1 MAEPDLRQNPQRGF
15 DQEIDLEARVLVAKI
30 DLAGLEDEPIAPP
43 GSGQAGEAELGDEAA
58 ISGPDLAHHR
68 AADVPHQQVGIE
80 ILGIDQLVAEPALRP
95 EPHLLDHREE
105 LRPAGVRWYSK
116 PLPAARRRSMTP
128 ANCSSL
134 RRRASN
140 EEDMRGTPRC
150 TSLKRTLPSSSSR
163 MTSGVQR
170 SASTSAAS
178 AIGQNCPYPRFSTIP
193 EA

>member
-80 ILGIDQLVAEPALRP
+80 ILASTSLWRSQRCAQSPIFSTTAKSS
-95 EPHLLDHREE
+95 
-105 LRPAGVRWYSK
+105 RPASVRWYSK
-116 PLPAARRRSMTP
+116 PPPAARCRSMMP
-128 ANCSSL
+128 ENCSS
-134 RRRASN
+134 
-140 EEDMRGTPRC
+140 
-150 TSLKRTLPSSSSR
+150 
-163 MTSGVQR
+163 
-170 SASTSAAS
+170 
-178 AIGQNCPYPRFSTIP
+178 
-193 EA
+193 